1 MRSSITHR
9 VFLAMLAAISLAIVC
24 LFLLQQ
30 WTIRRG
36 FLAYLDGLDR
46 VTVEQVAQR
55 LGDLY
60 AKKGNL
66 DFLRNASPHWL
77 RLLMIPEAE
86 RVLDD
91 WPEPTASLPE
101 PSASELRPPLGIA
114 PPHRRLIVLNAADER
129 LVGPTGR
136 GAVTFHPVLHRS
148 ETVGFVGMLPA
159 AEALDAQQTRFLSQ
173 QKLAL
178 TLAAGG
184 VVLVAG
190 LFSLLLARRLVR
202 PIQGLAVGTRR
213 LASGQ
218 YAARV
223 PVASADELGQLA
235 RDFNALAFTLEK
247 NEELRRRW
255 VADISHELRTPLA
268 ILRGEVEALL
278 DGVRAPTSEALG
290 SLHGEVLRFT
300 RLVDDLYQLSLSDL
314 GALTYHKE
322 DVDLAEILK
331 ESLDC
336 FRGELARQEIRLEV
350 DLPHAEGPR
359 VFGDAERLAQLFT
372 NLLDNALKY
381 TDPGGQLVVRLS
393 VPAGGAV
400 VELEDSAP
408 GVPEQ
413 DLGKLF
419 GRLYRVEASRNRESG
434 GAGLGL
440 AIAKSIVE
448 AHAGTI
454 EASASRLGGLRISVT
469 LPAEETR

>member
-9 VFLAMLAAISLAIVC
+9 LFLAMLAAICLAIVC
-24 LFLLQQ
+24 LFFLQQ
-30 WTIRRG
+30 WTLRRG

-46 VTVEQVAQR
+46 VTGERVAQR
-55 LGDLY
+55 LEDLY
-60 AKKGNL
+60 AKKGTL
-66 DFLRNASPHWL
+66 DFLRNTPPHWL

-91 WPEPTASLPE
+91 WPEPTASE
-101 PSASELRPPLGIA
+101 PKSSAAEPHLPLGIA
-114 PPHRRLIVLNAADER
+114 PPHQRLIVLNAARER
-129 LVGPTGR
+129 LVGPTDKET
-136 GAVTFHPVLHRS
+136 VTFHPVLHRG
-148 ETVGFVGMLPA
+148 ETVGFVGMVPA
-159 AEALDAQQTRFLSQ
+159 EESLDAQQSRFLSE

-235 RDFNALAFTLEK
+235 RDFNALALTLEK

-268 ILRGEVEALL
+268 VLRGEVEALL
-278 DGVRAPTSEALG
+278 DGVRAPTPESLG
-290 SLHGEVLRFT
+290 SLHGEVLRLT

-314 GALTYHKE
+314 GALTYCKE
-322 DVDLAEILK
+322 EVDLSEVLQA
-331 ESLDC
+331 SVDR
-336 FRGELARQEIRLEV
+336 FRAELARQGIRLDV
-350 DLPHAEGPR
+350 HLPQGDGPR
-359 VFGDAERLAQLFT
+359 IFGDAERLAQLFT
-372 NLLDNALKY
+372 NLLDNTLKY
-381 TDPGGQLVVRLS
+381 TDPGGQLVVRLAAR
-393 VPAGGAV
+393 AGSAV
-400 VELEDSAP
+400 VEFADSAP
-408 GVPEQ
+408 GVPEE

-419 GRLYRVEASRNRESG
+419 DRLYRVEASRNRASG

-440 AIAKSIVE
+440 AIARSIVE

-454 EASASRLGGLRISVT
+454 EAGASSLGGLRIRVT
-469 LPAEETR
+469 LPAEGKR